1 MYVLQTW
8 TFVPGGE
15 GEGTITVPG
24 VYAIEQFAH
33 ITNLTRNIPLFDSA
47 EYEAKISVTDDGV
60 NTTITLAQNTSF
72 CQSSDELQI
81 LVYDEAPAAVADVAI
96 TNFPA
101 TQNVSGS
108 VGVTNFPATQNVSGS
123 VGVTNFPATQNVSGS
138 VGVTNAITNPVPV
151 VEGWNISNYDYL
163 SLGYTDGNVS
173 SVVYKQGGAA
183 GTTVATLTLAYDGSG
198 NLLSVTKS

>member
-108 VGVTNFPATQNVSGS
+108 VGVTNAV
-123 VGVTNFPATQNVSGS
+123 
-138 VGVTNAITNPVPV
+138 TNPVPV